1 MLELHSLESGYRD
14 LTVLHGIN
22 LEVCTGEIVALIGA
36 NGAGKTT
43 LAKTI
48 AGLLPAHCGQ
58 IVFAGRSIERL
69 SPRERIRLGMAH
81 VPEGRQ
87 IVAALTVADNLR
99 LGAYAQQHRLGEDGI
114 KRRVAAVCE
123 LFAPLRERLEAAAG
137 NLSGGQQQ
145 MLAVAR
151 ALMTEPRLLI
161 LDEPSL
167 GLAPALVAE
176 IFRLIATLRGQGIAI
191 LLSEQ
196 NARLSLAIAD
206 RGYVIQKGRVALSG
220 TGDELLHSTEIA
232 ERYLGVG
239 AALGGTNRSR
249 DEKFTTKLRAL
260 HAILI
265 CSPRLMEGGGHVCRC
280 NGLLFTGSPLC
291 AARAQRIQR
300 RRKTPQAPRDHVHR
314 LLTLISYKL
323 INHPRIAWTCR
334 VHAR

>member
-1 MLELHSLESGYRD
+1 MLRIETLAAGYSD
-14 LTVLHGIN
+14 VQVLHGVS
-22 LEVCTGEIVALIGA
+22 LDVSASEAVALVGA

-48 AGLLPAHCGQ
+48 AGLLPARRGQ
-58 IVFAGRSIERL
+58 IVFADRSVERA

-123 LFAPLRERLEAAAG
+123 LFPPLRERLEVVAG

-145 MLAVAR
+145 MLAIAR
-151 ALMTEPRLLI
+151 ALMIEPRLLI

-176 IFRLIATLRGQGIAI
+176 IFRLIVTLRGQGISI

-196 NARLSLAIAD
+196 NAQMSLGIAD
-206 RGYVIQKGRVALSG
+206 RAYVIEMGRITLA
-220 TGDELLHSTEIA
+220 DNARELLGRPEIA

-239 AALGGTNRSR
+239 TAAAADPHAVEERHSR
-249 DEKFTTKLRAL
+249 LVRGLA
-260 HAILI
+260 AILQDG
-265 CSPRLMEGGGHVCRC
+265 R
-280 NGLLFTGSPLC
+280 
-291 AARAQRIQR
+291 
-300 RRKTPQAPRDHVHR
+300 
-314 LLTLISYKL
+314 
-323 INHPRIAWTCR
+323 
-334 VHAR
+334 